1 MKQVLQMLT
10 GEEMCHAILKYKE
23 EERERVEQHQ
33 LMFFKSTWLFSKR
46 VRECDS
52 GSCNE
57 E

>member
-33 LMFFKSTWLFSKR
+33 AHVL
-46 VRECDS
+46 
-52 GSCNE
+52 
-57 E
+57 